1 MGTRIMELAMY
12 ITIETLWKLGKNKT
26 EISKATGHDWKTVS
40 KVIKSLETN
49 GTYPVK
55 KAHSNKLDNNKEQIM
70 QLLEK
75 NLSGVRIFEE
85 LTATGISTS
94 YASIKKY
101 IAEIKGSQKVCIRF
115 HTKAGEEAQVDFGYV
130 GLGFDKNNA
139 RRKCWVFNMRLSYS
153 RLDYYERVFDQKVE
167 TFIQCHINAFKFFGG
182 IVQCIKIDNLKAA
195 ILEAHFYEPV
205 YQELYKQFAT
215 YCGFNPIPCRVR
227 QPQEKGKVESGIKFV
242 KGNFFAGRK
251 FIDYTDTETQLSNWL
266 KNTCNAR
273 IHGTTRKIP
282 YEVFLQEEKCKLLK
296 LPEVEFK
303 LPTVGQRKVFNDC
316 HVYVGYNYYSV
327 PFAYVGKTV
336 TVEIINDLVKISFN
350 GQQIALH
357 TLATGRGNFITCD
370 SHYPKYKNYLST
382 EYQEQYQIKLNNIGY
397 DAGALF
403 LLLLDKYPYN
413 WNRIAQ
419 GIISLTRT
427 YSKDVVNLA
436 CKRALSFNVV
446 EYKIIK
452 NMCQN
457 GSYALPID
465 ANYGE
470 AIQ

>member
-1 MGTRIMELAMY
+1 MLELAMH

-26 EISKATGHDWKTVS
+26 EISNATGHDWKTVD
-40 KVIKSLETN
+40 KVIKSLETT

-55 KAHSNKLDNNKEQIM
+55 KPHPNKLDNYKEKIL
-70 QLLEK
+70 QLLEQD
-75 NLSGVRIFEE
+75 LSGVRIHEE
-85 LTATGISTS
+85 LIKLGADTS
-94 YASIKKY
+94 YASVKKY
-101 IAEIKGSQKVCIRF
+101 ITEIKGSKNVCVRF
-115 HTKAGEEAQVDFGYV
+115 HTNAGEEAQVDFGYV
-130 GLGFDKNNA
+130 GLGFDKHGV

-182 IVQCIKIDNLKAA
+182 VPKCVKIDNLKAA

-205 YQELYKQFAT
+205 YQTLYKQFAT
-215 YCGFNPIPCRVR
+215 HYGFNPVPCRVR
-227 QPQEKGKVESGIKFV
+227 QPQEKGKVEAGIKYI

-251 FIDYTDTETQLSNWL
+251 FRDYNDTETQLFNWL
-266 KNTCNAR
+266 KNTCNNR

-282 YEVFLQEEKCKLLK
+282 YEVFIQEENSQLIQ
-296 LPEVEFK
+296 LPTTEFK

-316 HVYVGYNYYSV
+316 HIFVNYNYYSV
-327 PFAYVGKTV
+327 PYNYVGKIV
-336 TVEIINDLVKISFN
+336 TVEIINELVKISYN

-357 TLATGRGNFITCD
+357 QLSSGKGNFITCT

-382 EYQEQYQIKLNNIGY
+382 EYQEQYQVKLNNIGY
-397 DAGALF
+397 DAGELF
-403 LLLLDKYPYN
+403 LLLLNKYPYN

-419 GIISLTRT
+419 GVLSLTKS
-427 YSKDVVNLA
+427 YSKEVVNLA
-436 CKRALSFNVV
+436 CKRALAFNVV
-446 EYKIIK
+446 EYRIIK

-465 ANYGE
+465 TINME
-470 AIQ
+470 VML

>member
-1 MGTRIMELAMY
+1 MH

-40 KVIKSLETN
+40 KVIKSLENT
-49 GTYPVK
+49 GSYPVK
-55 KAHSNKLDNNKEQIM
+55 KAHPNKLDNYKEQIVE
-70 QLLEK
+70 LLEQ

-85 LTATGISTS
+85 LSAKGVDTS

-101 IAEIKGSQKVCIRF
+101 ISQMKGSNKLCIRF
-115 HTKAGEEAQVDFGYV
+115 HTAAGEEAQVDFGYV
-130 GLGFDKNNA
+130 GLSFDKQNN
-139 RRKCWVFNMRLSYS
+139 RRKTWVFNMRLSYS

-167 TFIQCHINAFKFFGG
+167 TFIQCHINAFRFFGG
-182 IVQCIKIDNLKAA
+182 VPKSIKIDNLKAA

-215 YCGFNPIPCRVR
+215 YYCFHPIPCRVR

-242 KGNFFAGRK
+242 KNNFFAGRK
-251 FIDYTDTETQLSNWL
+251 FTNYNDTQTRLSNWL
-266 KNTCNAR
+266 NTTCNGR
-273 IHGTTRKIP
+273 VHGTTRKIP
-282 YEVFLQEEKCKLLK
+282 TDIFNQEEKAKLQK
-296 LPEVEFK
+296 LPEAEFK
-303 LPTVGQRKVFNDC
+303 LPIVGQRKVFNDC
-316 HVYVGYNYYSV
+316 HIYVGYNYYSV

-336 TVEIINDLVKISFN
+336 TVEIVNDLVKILFN

-357 TLATGRGNFITCD
+357 HLAQGRGNFITQD
-370 SHYPKYKNYLST
+370 SHYPKFKNYLST
-382 EYQEQYQIKLNNIGY
+382 QYQEEYQIKLNTIGY

-403 LLLLDKYPYN
+403 LLLVDRYPYN

-419 GIISLTRT
+419 GIISLSKT
-427 YSKDVVNLA
+427 YSKEVVNLA
-436 CKRALSFNVV
+436 CKRALAFNIV
-446 EYKIIK
+446 EYKVIK

-465 ANYGE
+465 NAYVGVM
-470 AIQ
+470 